1 MTDAERIAAYIACC
15 KTCLLAEAMKQCPL
29 CLFRI
34 GLLEKQPVKLEES
47 HVLDNP
53 S

>member
-1 MTDAERIAAYIACC
+1 MTECLTMWIANC
-15 KTCLLAEAMKQCPL
+15 KICTLAEAMKDCPL
-29 CLFRI
+29 CQFRV

>member
-1 MTDAERIAAYIACC
+1 MTDAERIAMYIANC
-15 KTCLLAEAMKQCPL
+15 KACMLAEAMKDCPL
-29 CLFRI
+29 CLFNI
-34 GLLEKQPVKLEES
+34 GLQEPIKLEES